1 MKLAGSS
8 SGICVD
14 VKSQLNLLKNIFLF
28 FLFFFPVHEG
38 SNTLASDNQTP
49 VLPPVAVCRNIT
61 VQLGLSG
68 TAVID
73 ITDIDNGSHDPDGS
87 IVTRSVFP
95 NTFNCSQLGQNT
107 VVLTVTDDEGLSS
120 TCEAIVTVEDNT
132 PPVINVKPFTL
143 VLGSGGSASLSASDI
158 DNGSYDNCG
167 TVSLSVSPSFFTCS
181 DLGEQTVVLT
191 AIDENGNSASRN
203 VKINV
208 ESTLSIAGMYLSSCD
223 MSPTLAL
230 FDSDTEGGDGN
241 YSYFWKGIDPESI
254 PFMEIIPFP
263 PSLEFSGTSTRKT
276 PFFNNT
282 MPNGYY
288 GIRLLVTDG
297 NGCIDSSEIFINK
310 TSAIFNNQ
318 TIRNSEACEGEIR
331 TYLAHHKIDADYT
344 WSVTNGTILT
354 GNQDT
359 SRIQVRWDLGV
370 VQGIVMTTIRVPNN
384 LFPGSVC
391 ESTIIDTVT
400 ITPILSP
407 LFDNP
412 ETVSCSNSE
421 VSYTLTES
429 YAYHNW
435 KVTGGIIAAGGS
447 IFDNYVTVRWGDEQ
461 DGSIEVSVGHNST
474 CTGSVMLNV
483 SISDLAGHL
492 VSTEDISYN
501 GGSDGSATV
510 IADTGKGQP
519 PYTYSLDGGPFQPGG
534 TFSGISLGN
543 HYITIRDALSCTFII
558 PFVINQP
565 DPLIISISGQTN
577 VACFGEN
584 TGSVSVTATGGV
596 SPYTYRLDTG
606 PFQDNGSFGS
616 LSAGVYSIT
625 VRDANDIERQ
635 IQVEITQP
643 EAALSGTVIATDVAC
658 YGDITG
664 SVDLSVTGGTLPY
677 TFLWSNEAV
686 TEDISGVPAGS
697 YSVTISDSNGCTI
710 HLNASVEQPAEAL
723 TGSIVSLT
731 NVTEHGGSNGSISV
745 SGSGGRPPYSYSLD
759 EGEFQSS
766 GTFGSLSA
774 GSFSIRVMDAA
785 SCIFIIPFV
794 INQPDPLI
802 ISISGQTNVACFGE
816 NTGSVSVTATGGV
829 SPYTYRLDVGPF
841 QDNGSFGSLSAGDY
855 IITVR
860 DANNC
865 ERQIQVEITQP
876 EAALSG
882 TVIVT
887 DVACY
892 GDSTGSVDLSVT
904 GGTLPYTFLWS
915 NEAETEDISGVP
927 AGSYS
932 VTISDLNGC
941 TIHAS
946 ASVEQPAEALT
957 GNIESVTNV
966 SEHGGSNG
974 SITVSGSGG
983 TPPYF
988 YSLDE
993 GEFQPSGTFGSLSAG
1008 TYIILIRDAGMCLFE
1023 LTVTVTQPKLPLA
1036 AMISDRSDISC
1047 NGANDGTVTVEGSGG
1062 STPYL
1067 YSLEGGEFQSS
1078 GTFSGLTVRTY
1089 TITVRDDDL
1098 DQVDIVFDISQPD
1111 PLTVAVSGDDIK
1123 CYGGSTGR
1131 VTAIPSGGTEPY
1143 SYWWNSAPAQT
1154 TAVATG
1160 LPAGTYTVTVTDSNG
1175 CTVTNSVTISQP
1187 LTDMEI
1193 SIEQENV
1200 TCNGGSDGSATAS
1213 VTGGLEPYSFSWNT
1227 DPEQTKE
1234 NVSDLPAGT
1243 YTITVTDS
1251 YGCAKS
1257 HEVTIDEPLPITVN
1271 PDVTPCSCPDSEDGA
1286 IDLVIEG
1293 GNSPYIVL
1301 WSDGFEGQ
1309 TRTGLAPGTYTAV
1322 ISDNNS
1328 CNEAFTVE
1336 LDFSFS
1342 SGCLVIPQVITP
1354 NNDGYNDLWQIRNI
1368 DLYPDAE
1375 VRIFNRWGKLIFS
1388 AKNLADNPWNGT
1400 IRGKPVPTDS
1410 YHYIL
1415 DLKDGSKPRTGVI
1428 SVIR

>member
-1 MKLAGSS
+1 MKGEPVQLYYLDYLSDILVDVFCISNLNLTCMKLAGSS
-8 SGICVD
+8 SGICFD
-14 VKSQLNLLKNIFLF
+14 VKPQQSLLKNIFLLF
-28 FLFFFPVHEG
+28 FLLLPVHAG
-38 SNTLASDNQTP
+38 SNSQAQNP

-61 VQLGLSG
+61 VQLGSSG

-95 NTFNCSQLGQNT
+95 KTFNCSQLGQNT

-241 YSYFWKGIDPESI
+241 YSYFWKGLDPESI

-318 TIRNSEACEGEIR
+318 TNRNSEACEGEVR
-331 TYLAHHKIDADYT
+331 AYSVHHKTNADYT

-370 VQGIVMTTIRVPNN
+370 VQGIVMTTIRVSND
-384 LFPGSVC
+384 LFPGNVC
-391 ESTIIDTVT
+391 ESTIADTVT
-400 ITPILSP
+400 ITPIPSP
-407 LFDNP
+407 LFANP
-412 ETVSCSNSE
+412 KTVSCSNSE
-421 VSYTLTES
+421 ETYNLTES

-435 KVTGGIIAAGGS
+435 NVTGGIIAAGGS
-447 IFDNYVTVRWGDEQ
+447 TFDNYVTVRWGDEQ
-461 DGSIEVSVGHNST
+461 EGSIEVSVGHNST

-483 SISDLAGHL
+483 SISNLSGHL
-492 VSTEDISYN
+492 VSTEDIRCN

-519 PYTYSLDGGPFQPGG
+519 PYAYSLDGGPYQPGG

-543 HYITIRDALSCTFII
+543 HYITIRDAASCTFNI

-565 DPLIISISGQTN
+565 EPLSVSVSDQTN
-577 VACFGEN
+577 VGCFGEN

-606 PFQDNGSFGS
+606 PFQD
-616 LSAGVYSIT
+616 
-625 VRDANDIERQ
+625 D
-635 IQVEITQP
+635 
-643 EAALSGTVIATDVAC
+643 
-658 YGDITG
+658 
-664 SVDLSVTGGTLPY
+664 
-677 TFLWSNEAV
+677 
-686 TEDISGVPAGS
+686 
-697 YSVTISDSNGCTI
+697 
-710 HLNASVEQPAEAL
+710 
-723 TGSIVSLT
+723 
-731 NVTEHGGSNGSISV
+731 
-745 SGSGGRPPYSYSLD
+745 
-759 EGEFQSS
+759 
-766 GTFGSLSA
+766 
-774 GSFSIRVMDAA
+774 
-785 SCIFIIPFV
+785 
-794 INQPDPLI
+794 
-802 ISISGQTNVACFGE
+802 
-816 NTGSVSVTATGGV
+816 
-829 SPYTYRLDVGPF
+829 
-841 QDNGSFGSLSAGDY
+841 GSFGSLSAGDY

-876 EAALSG
+876 EAALSR

-892 GDSTGSVDLSVT
+892 GDSTGSVNLSVT

-932 VTISDLNGC
+932 VTVSDSNGC
-941 TIHAS
+941 TILAS

-957 GNIESVTNV
+957 GSIVSLTHV
-966 SEHGGSNG
+966 SEHGESNG

-983 TPPYF
+983 RSPYS

-1047 NGANDGTVTVEGSGG
+1047 NGANDGTVTVEGLGG
-1062 STPYL
+1062 SMPYL

-1078 GTFSGLTVRTY
+1078 GTFSGLTVGTY

-1200 TCNGGSDGSATAS
+1200 TCNGGSDGSATAF

-1234 NVSDLPAGT
+1234 NVSGLPAGT

-1271 PDVTPCSCPDSEDGA
+1271 PNVTPCSCPDSEDGA

-1322 ISDNNS
+1322 ISDNSS

>member
-8 SGICVD
+8 SGICFD
-14 VKSQLNLLKNIFLF
+14 VKPQQSLLKNIFLLF
-28 FLFFFPVHEG
+28 FLLLPVHAG
-38 SNTLASDNQTP
+38 SNSQAQNP

-61 VQLGLSG
+61 VQLGSSG

-95 NTFNCSQLGQNT
+95 KTFNCSQLGQNT

-241 YSYFWKGIDPESI
+241 YSYFWKGLDPESI

-318 TIRNSEACEGEIR
+318 TNRNSEACEGEVR
-331 TYLAHHKIDADYT
+331 AYSVHHKTNADYT

-370 VQGIVMTTIRVPNN
+370 VQGIVMTTIRVSND
-384 LFPGSVC
+384 LFPGNVC
-391 ESTIIDTVT
+391 ESTITDTVT
-400 ITPILSP
+400 ITPIPSP
-407 LFDNP
+407 LFANP
-412 ETVSCSNSE
+412 KTVSCSNSE
-421 VSYTLTES
+421 ETYNLTES

-435 KVTGGIIAAGGS
+435 NVTGGIIAAGGS
-447 IFDNYVTVRWGDEQ
+447 TFDNYVTVRWGDEQ
-461 DGSIEVSVGHNST
+461 EGSIEVSVGHNST

-483 SISDLAGHL
+483 SISNLSGHL
-492 VSTEDISYN
+492 VSTEDIRCN

-519 PYTYSLDGGPFQPGG
+519 PYAYSLDGGPYQPGG

-543 HYITIRDALSCTFII
+543 HYITIRDAASCTFNIPFVINQPEPLSVSVSDLTNVACFGENTGSVSVTAAGGVSPYTYRLDTGPFQDNGSFGSLSAGDYIITVRDANNCERQIQVEITQPEAALSGTVIATDVACYGDSTGSVDLSVTGGTLPYTFLWSNEAETEDISGVPAGSYSVTVSDSTGCTIHASASVEQPAEALTGNIVSLTHVSEHGESNGSITISGSGGRPPYSYSLDEGEFQPSGTFGSLSAGSYSIRVMDASSCIFII

-616 LSAGVYSIT
+616 LSAG
-625 VRDANDIERQ
+625 
-635 IQVEITQP
+635 
-643 EAALSGTVIATDVAC
+643 
-658 YGDITG
+658 
-664 SVDLSVTGGTLPY
+664 
-677 TFLWSNEAV
+677 
-686 TEDISGVPAGS
+686 
-697 YSVTISDSNGCTI
+697 
-710 HLNASVEQPAEAL
+710 
-723 TGSIVSLT
+723 
-731 NVTEHGGSNGSISV
+731 
-745 SGSGGRPPYSYSLD
+745 
-759 EGEFQSS
+759 
-766 GTFGSLSA
+766 
-774 GSFSIRVMDAA
+774 
-785 SCIFIIPFV
+785 
-794 INQPDPLI
+794 
-802 ISISGQTNVACFGE
+802 
-816 NTGSVSVTATGGV
+816 
-829 SPYTYRLDVGPF
+829 
-841 QDNGSFGSLSAGDY
+841 DY

-882 TVIVT
+882 TVIAT

-941 TIHAS
+941 TINAS

-957 GNIESVTNV
+957 GNVESVTNV
-966 SEHGGSNG
+966 LEHGGSNG

-983 TPPYF
+983 TPPYS

-1047 NGANDGTVTVEGSGG
+1047 NGANDGTVTVEGLGG
-1062 STPYL
+1062 SMPYL

-1078 GTFSGLTVRTY
+1078 GTFSGLTVGTY

-1200 TCNGGSDGSATAS
+1200 TCNGGSDGSATAF

-1234 NVSDLPAGT
+1234 NVSGLPAGT

-1271 PDVTPCSCPDSEDGA
+1271 PNVTPCSCPDSEDGA

-1322 ISDNNS
+1322 ISDNSS